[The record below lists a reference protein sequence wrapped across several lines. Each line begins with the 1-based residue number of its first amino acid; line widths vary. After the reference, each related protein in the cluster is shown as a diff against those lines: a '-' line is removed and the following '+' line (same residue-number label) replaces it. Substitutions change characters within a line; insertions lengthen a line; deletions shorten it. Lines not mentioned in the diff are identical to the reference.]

1 MYEILVILCLVLGP
15 AVLNQALFTWIY
27 YKTPLDKRDKYEETF
42 ELMWGG
48 LAPRH

>member
-1 MYEILVILCLVLGP
+1 MYEFLVILSLILGV
-15 AVLNQALFTWIY
+15 AVLNQALFTWTY
-27 YKTPLDKRDKYEETF
+27 YRTPLDKRDKYEETF